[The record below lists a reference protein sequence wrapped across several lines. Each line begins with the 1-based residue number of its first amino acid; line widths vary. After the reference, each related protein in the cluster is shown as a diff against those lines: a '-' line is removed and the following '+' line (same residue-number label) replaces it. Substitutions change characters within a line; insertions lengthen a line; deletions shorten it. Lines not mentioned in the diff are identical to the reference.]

1 MSLTTLITILSLN
14 GQIIWSKSK
23 QSYWDLDD
31 PKATSGIKSSMKTYV
46 AKEKGSQIN
55 VIVWI
60 YALAFV
66 LMTWSLNTNAAETKA
81 APAETKKVAAA
92 PVVTIETS
100 LGKIKVE
107 LDPVKAPISTEN
119 FLKYVDK
126 KFYDKTVFHRVI
138 KDFMIQ
144 GGGHTADMKEKATL
158 FPAITNE
165 AKNGLSNLKGTIAM
179 ARTNDI
185 NSATAQFF
193 INVVDNQRLDHK
205 SEDRFGYAV
214 FGKVIEGMDVV
225 EKIRD
230 VKTTTKGEYAD
241 VPEKVI
247 TIKSIRKN

>member
-1 MSLTTLITILSLN
+1 
-14 GQIIWSKSK
+14 
-23 QSYWDLDD
+23 
-31 PKATSGIKSSMKTYV
+31 MKTYV
-46 AKEKGSQIN
+46 AKEKSSQIN

-66 LMTWSLNTNAAETKA
+66 LMTWSFKTNAKDAAAEANKATATTA
-81 APAETKKVAAA
+81 APT
-92 PVVTIETS
+92 VTIDTS
-100 LGKIKVE
+100 MGKIKVE

-126 KFYDKTVFHRVI
+126 KFYDKTIFHRVI
-138 KDFMIQ
+138 KDFMVQ
-144 GGGHTADMKEKATL
+144 GGGHTADMKEKSPL

-165 AKNGLSNLKGTIAM
+165 AKNGLSNVRGTLAM

-205 SEDRFGYAV
+205 SEDRYGYAV

-225 EKIRD
+225 DKIRD
-230 VKTTTKGEYAD
+230 AKTTTKGEYAD
-241 VPEKVI
+241 VPSTTI

>member
-1 MSLTTLITILSLN
+1 
-14 GQIIWSKSK
+14 
-23 QSYWDLDD
+23 
-31 PKATSGIKSSMKTYV
+31 MKTQV
-46 AKEKGSQIN
+46 VKVKNSQVN

-60 YALAFV
+60 YLLAFV
-66 LMTWSLNTNAAETKA
+66 LMTWSFKTHAKEASATA
-81 APAETKKVAAA
+81 KVVAA
-92 PVVTIETS
+92 PVVTIDTS
-100 LGKIKVE
+100 LGKIKVKLNSE
-107 LDPVKAPISTEN
+107 KAPISTEN

-126 KFYDKTVFHRVI
+126 KFYDKTIFHRVI

-158 FPAITNE
+158 FPPITNE
-165 AKNGLSNLKGTIAM
+165 AKNGLSNLRGTIAM

-214 FGKVIEGMDVV
+214 FGEVVEGMDVV
-225 EKIRD
+225 DKIRD
-230 VKTTTKGEYAD
+230 SKTKNVGEYAD

-247 TIKSIRKN
+247 VIKSIRKN

>member
-1 MSLTTLITILSLN
+1 
-14 GQIIWSKSK
+14 
-23 QSYWDLDD
+23 
-31 PKATSGIKSSMKTYV
+31 MKTQV
-46 AKEKGSQIN
+46 LKVKNSQVN

-60 YALAFV
+60 YLLAFV
-66 LMTWSLNTNAAETKA
+66 LMTWSFKTHAKDAAADAKKA
-81 APAETKKVAAA
+81 AAQT
-92 PVVTIETS
+92 VTIDTS
-100 LGKIKVE
+100 LGKIKIKLNAE
-107 LDPVKAPISTEN
+107 KAPISTEN

-126 KFYDKTVFHRVI
+126 KFYDKTIFHRVI

-144 GGGHTADMKEKATL
+144 GGGHTSDLKEKATL
-158 FPAITNE
+158 FPPITNE
-165 AKNGLSNLKGTIAM
+165 ANKGLSNLRGTVAM

-214 FGKVIEGMDVV
+214 FGEVIEGMDVV
-225 EKIRD
+225 DKIRES
-230 VKTTTKGEYAD
+230 KTTTKGDFAD

>member
-1 MSLTTLITILSLN
+1 
-14 GQIIWSKSK
+14 
-23 QSYWDLDD
+23 
-31 PKATSGIKSSMKTYV
+31 MKTQV
-46 AKEKGSQIN
+46 VKAKNSQVN

-60 YALAFV
+60 YLLAFV
-66 LMTWSLNTNAAETKA
+66 LMTWSFKTHAKDAASA
-81 APAETKKVAAA
+81 AKKTEA

-100 LGKIKVE
+100 LGKIKVKLNQE
-107 LDPVKAPISTEN
+107 KAPISTEN

-126 KFYDKTVFHRVI
+126 KFYDKTIFHRVI

-144 GGGHTADMKEKATL
+144 GGGHTSDMKEKTTL
-158 FPAITNE
+158 FPPITNE
-165 AKNGLSNLKGTIAM
+165 AKNGLSNLRGTIAM

-214 FGKVIEGMDVV
+214 FGEVVEGMDVV
-225 EKIRD
+225 DKIRD
-230 VKTTTKGEYAD
+230 SKTKTVGDMAD

-247 TIKSIRKN
+247 VIKSIRKN

>member
-1 MSLTTLITILSLN
+1 
-14 GQIIWSKSK
+14 
-23 QSYWDLDD
+23 
-31 PKATSGIKSSMKTYV
+31 MKTYV
-46 AKEKGSQIN
+46 AKEKNSQIN
-55 VIVWI
+55 LIVWI

-66 LMTWSLNTNAAETKA
+66 LMTWSFKSNAKDAAAEAKKA
-81 APAETKKVAAA
+81 TAPAAA
-92 PVVTIETS
+92 PTVTIETS

-126 KFYDKTVFHRVI
+126 KFYDKTIFHRVI
-138 KDFMIQ
+138 KDFMVQ

-158 FPAITNE
+158 FPPITNE
-165 AKNGLSNLKGTIAM
+165 AKNGLSNLKGTVAM

-205 SEDRFGYAV
+205 NEDRFGYAV
-214 FGKVIEGMDVV
+214 FGKVVEGMDVV
-225 EKIRD
+225 EKIRE
-230 VKTTTKGEYAD
+230 VKTTTKGDYAD

>member
-1 MSLTTLITILSLN
+1 
-14 GQIIWSKSK
+14 
-23 QSYWDLDD
+23 
-31 PKATSGIKSSMKTYV
+31 MKIQV
-46 AKEKGSQIN
+46 VKERNSQIN

-60 YALAFV
+60 YLLAFV
-66 LMTWSLNTNAAETKA
+66 LMTWSFKTHAKDAAA
-81 APAETKKVAAA
+81 DAKKAAA
-92 PVVTIETS
+92 PVITQTVTIETT
-100 LGKIKVE
+100 LGKIKVKLNSE
-107 LDPVKAPISTEN
+107 KAPISTEN

-158 FPAITNE
+158 FPPITNE
-165 AKNGLSNLKGTIAM
+165 AKNGLSNLRGTVAM

-214 FGKVIEGMDVV
+214 FGEVTEGMDVV
-225 EKIRD
+225 EKIRA

>member
-1 MSLTTLITILSLN
+1 
-14 GQIIWSKSK
+14 
-23 QSYWDLDD
+23 
-31 PKATSGIKSSMKTYV
+31 MKTQV
-46 AKEKGSQIN
+46 LKVKNSQVN

-60 YALAFV
+60 YLLAFV
-66 LMTWSLNTNAAETKA
+66 LMTWSFKTHAKDAAADAKKA
-81 APAETKKVAAA
+81 TAPAAAQT
-92 PVVTIETS
+92 VTIDTS
-100 LGKIKVE
+100 LGKIKIKLNAE
-107 LDPVKAPISTEN
+107 KAPISTEN

-126 KFYDKTVFHRVI
+126 KFYDKTIFHRVI

-144 GGGHTADMKEKATL
+144 GGGHTSDLKEKATL
-158 FPAITNE
+158 FSPITNE
-165 AKNGLSNLKGTIAM
+165 AKNGLSNMRGTVAM

-214 FGKVIEGMDVV
+214 FGEVVEGMDVV
-225 EKIRD
+225 DKIRES
-230 VKTTTKGEYAD
+230 KTTTKGDYAD